1 MNKEVLKDIIKDEL
15 NVEKIQLDD
24 IPELELYMDQ
34 VIQIFESK
42 LAKTKR
48 KEEDK
53 ILTKTMIN
61 NYAKNDLLPAPVKKR
76 YSKQHVILLIFI
88 YYFKNILSIN
98 DIKTILGPIS
108 ENYFDVNS
116 PISLE
121 EIYSTVK
128 NLENQ
133 LSSDIKNDIQNKI
146 NLSEETFA
154 DKSDKDKDFLQLFSL
169 IVSLSFDVYVKKQM
183 IESIVDK
190 LNATNESASAK
201 PKKDKDKDKKEA

>member
-1 MNKEVLKDIIKDEL
+1 MHILSNKWYGIK
-15 NVEKIQLDD
+15 N
-24 IPELELYMDQ
+24 
-34 VIQIFESK
+34 S
-42 LAKTKR
+42 
-48 KEEDK
+48 
-53 ILTKTMIN
+53 
-61 NYAKNDLLPAPVKKR
+61 
-76 YSKQHVILLIFI
+76 IFI
-88 YYFKNILSIN
+88 YYLKNILSIN

-133 LSSDIKNDIQNKI
+133 LTSDIMNDIQSKI

-169 IVSLSFDVYVKKQM
+169 IVSLSFDVYIKKQM

-190 LNATNESASAK
+190 LNAANEHTSTK
-201 PKKDKDKDKKEA
+201 PKKDKDKDKKEI